1 MKNANKSGQI
11 RRATDWSWVVFFV
24 VVVWAFLMGWLVG
37 SLWPET
43 RYIYEKPVNIVR
55 GEVSAYTSSPD
66 ETDDTP
72 CITASG
78 AVVGEG
84 IVANNCFEFGQVVR
98 ISGKN
103 YIVQDRLNKRYECN
117 HFDIWFRSK
126 AEAREFGRQFL
137 RVIIKNL

>member
-1 MKNANKSGQI
+1 MRKFWQAFIDWAVVIVVSVWISGVGI
-11 RRATDWSWVVFFV
+11 G
-24 VVVWAFLMGWLVG
+24 MGWLVG

-43 RYIYEKPVNIVR
+43 RYIYEKPVNIVH

-78 AVVGEG
+78 AVAGEG
-84 IVANNCFEFGQVVR
+84 IVATNCLEFGSRVR
-98 ISGKN
+98 IAGRY
-103 YIVQDRLNKRYECN
+103 YIVHDRMARRYDCD
-117 HFDIWFRSK
+117 HFDIWFPSK

-137 RVIIKNL
+137 RVKIEIIN